1 REGTQAPGRRTQ
13 YHDVASMGAMHMTR
27 EGALV
32 GTLPYMS
39 PEQMGIGEVD
49 NRSDI
54 WAFGIILFEMLAGRH
69 PLDPLTTEALITNA
83 VTEDPMP
90 SIRDVVPDIPDG
102 LAMVV
107 DGCLRKRLVE
117 RIPKADVIVQRLEEL
132 LPGRAGRQLA
142 EGESP
147 YPGLTAF
154 QENDANRF
162 FGRSRDIT

>member
-1 REGTQAPGRRTQ
+1 
-13 YHDVASMGAMHMTR
+13 
-27 EGALV
+27 
-32 GTLPYMS
+32 
-39 PEQMGIGEVD
+39 
-49 NRSDI
+49 
-54 WAFGIILFEMLAGRH
+54 
-69 PLDPLTTEALITNA
+69 ITNA

-162 FGRSRDIT
+162 FGRSRDITRMVAKVRELPITGIVGPSGVGKSSFIRAGVGPALKASGERWDVVTLRPRRQPLAALARVLQKLTTRSGSEVHNH